1 MSFQNC
7 LSYSADSFLLGSNSE
22 RTGFMRTL
30 YKNLTVYSENDSVKA
45 DILVDGELI
54 SRVGENITEEADL
67 VYDCS
72 GLSAFPALCDIH
84 VHFRDPGLT
93 YKEDIVSGCA
103 AAAAGGFTA
112 VACMPNTKPVCDSA
126 ETALYMTE
134 KAAPTGVKVYPVCSV
149 TKGMIGAELSDF
161 DEYIK
166 AGIKMISDDGRP
178 VENAELMRKT
188 LEMTNSNGMLVASH
202 CEDLAIINSGIMHKG
217 KVSEALGVKGMDRAS
232 EDSITAREI
241 ALADSCGARIHICH
255 VSTKGS
261 IEIIRDAKKRGI
273 KVTCETAPH
282 YFMFTEEKLLDR
294 DADCRMNPPLRE
306 ASDVLAVLEGVRDG
320 TVDCIVTDHAPHS
333 PEEKADFLTAPN
345 GVVGLETSFA
355 ASYTALCKNGGLP
368 VTKLVTLMSAAPR
381 RLLGID
387 EAVIKE
393 GARAEFMIADLNREW
408 TVDPSEFA
416 SKSRNSVFKG
426 ETLTGKVVLTVSA
439 GREIYK
445 NPSVIKRS
453 DSMSFDRLIEKIIE
467 TQNPTVVGLDPK
479 LEYIPEFI
487 KDKCVAKHGAG
498 LKAAAAALYK
508 FNKGIIDAVC
518 DVVPAV
524 KPQAAYYEMYG
535 YHGVKALYKTIR
547 YAQSKGMYV
556 ILDGKRNDIGA
567 TMEAYSSAYLGST
580 DVFGDRTAA
589 FGADSLTV
597 NGYLGTDGIAP
608 ALKTGGSIFVLVK
621 TSNKS
626 SGELQDRRLCDGKT
640 IYETMGDMCEKWGAD
655 NIGSYGYSA
664 VGAVVGATYP
674 AMLAEMREKLPH
686 TFFLV
691 PGYGAQGGGAEG
703 VAVGFDKNGLGAIV
717 NSSRAVM
724 CAYKK
729 EGCDEREYAAA
740 ARREVLRMKEDI
752 TSHIPP
758 IKAPESN

>member
-1 MSFQNC
+1 MK
-7 LSYSADSFLLGSNSE
+7 
-22 RTGFMRTL
+22 TL
-30 YKNLTVYSENDSVKA
+30 YKNLTVYSENDEIKA
-45 DILVDGELI
+45 DILVDGDTIAE
-54 SRVGENITEEADL
+54 VAENIDCDADL

-84 VHFRDPGLT
+84 VHFRDPGFT
-93 YKEDIVSGCA
+93 YKEDVVTGCK

-112 VACMPNTKPVCDSA
+112 VACMPNTKPVCDSVEIADYIMKKA
-126 ETALYMTE
+126 E
-134 KAAPTGVKVYPVCSV
+134 PTGVKVYPVCAV
-149 TKGMIGAELSDF
+149 TKGMSGAEAADY
-161 DEYIK
+161 DEYVK

-178 VENAELMRKT
+178 VENAEMMRSALEKT
-188 LEMTNSNGMLVASH
+188 NENGLLVASH
-202 CEDLAIINSGIMHKG
+202 CEDLAIINGGIMNKG
-217 KVSEALGVKGMDRAS
+217 KISEKLGVKGMDRAS

-261 IEIIRDAKKRGI
+261 IGIIRDAKKRGVR
-273 KVTCETAPH
+273 VTCETAPH
-282 YFMFTEEKLLDR
+282 YFMYTDDKLLAR
-294 DADCRMNPPLRE
+294 DADFRMNPPLRE
-306 ASDVLAVLEGVRDG
+306 KADVKAVLEGVIDG

-333 PEEKADFLTAPN
+333 PEEKADFLKAPN

-355 ASYTALCKNGGLP
+355 ASYTTLCKKVGLP

-381 RLLGID
+381 RLIGVP
-387 EAVIKE
+387 EAKIEK
-393 GARAEFMIADLNREW
+393 GAKAEFMIADLNREW
-408 TVDPSEFA
+408 TVEPEKFA

-426 ETLTGKVVLTVSA
+426 EKLTGKVLLTVSN
-439 GREIYK
+439 GKVIYEY
-445 NPSVIKRS
+445 PSAMKRS
-453 DSMSFDRLIEKIIE
+453 DNMSFDRLIDKIIE

-479 LEYIPEFI
+479 LDYIPEYI
-487 KDKCVAKHGAG
+487 KEKCIAKHGEG
-498 LKAAAAALYK
+498 FKAAAAALYK

-535 YHGVKALYKTIR
+535 YYGVKALYKTIR

-567 TMEAYSSAYLGST
+567 TMEAYSAAYLGTT
-580 DVFGDRTAA
+580 DVFGKKEQP

-655 NIGSYGYSA
+655 SIGKYGYSA

-674 AMLAEMREKLPH
+674 AMLTEMREKLPH

-703 VAVGFDKNGLGAIV
+703 VAGGFDKNGLGAIV

-729 EGCDEREYAAA
+729 EGCDEHDYAAA

-752 TSHIPP
+752 TSHIPQ
-758 IKAPESN
+758 IKAPENN

>member
-1 MSFQNC
+1 MK
-7 LSYSADSFLLGSNSE
+7 
-22 RTGFMRTL
+22 TL
-30 YKNLTVYSENDSVKA
+30 YKNLTVYSENDEIKA
-45 DILVDGELI
+45 DVLVDGDTIAE
-54 SRVGENITEEADL
+54 VAENIDCDADL

-84 VHFRDPGLT
+84 VHFRDPGFT
-93 YKEDIVSGCA
+93 YKEDVVSGCH

-112 VACMPNTKPVCDSA
+112 VACMPNTKPVCDSVEIA
-126 ETALYMTE
+126 DYIMKKSE
-134 KAAPTGVKVYPVCSV
+134 PTGVKVYPVCAV
-149 TKGMIGAELSDF
+149 TKGMNGAEAADY
-161 DEYIK
+161 DEYVK

-178 VENAELMRKT
+178 VENAEMMRSALEKT
-188 LEMTNSNGMLVASH
+188 NENGLLVASH
-202 CEDLAIINSGIMHKG
+202 CEDLAIISGGIMNKG
-217 KVSEALGVKGMDRAS
+217 KISEKLGVKGMDRAS

-261 IEIIRDAKKRGI
+261 IGIIRDAKKRGI
-273 KVTCETAPH
+273 RVTCETAPH
-282 YFMFTEEKLLDR
+282 YFMYTDDKLLAR
-294 DADCRMNPPLRE
+294 DADFRMNPPLRE
-306 ASDVLAVLEGVRDG
+306 KADVKAVLEGVFDG

-333 PEEKADFLTAPN
+333 PEEKADFLKAPN

-355 ASYTALCKNGGLP
+355 ASYTTLCKKTGLP

-381 RLLGID
+381 RLIGVP
-387 EAVIKE
+387 EAKIEK
-393 GARAEFMIADLNREW
+393 GAKAEFMIADLNREW
-408 TVDPSEFA
+408 TVEPKKFA

-426 ETLTGKVVLTVSA
+426 EKLIGKVLLTVSN
-439 GREIYK
+439 GKVIYEY
-445 NPSVIKRS
+445 PSAMKRS
-453 DSMSFDRLIEKIIE
+453 DNMSFDRLIDKIIE

-479 LEYIPEFI
+479 LDYIPEYI
-487 KDKCVAKHGAG
+487 KEKCIAKHGEG
-498 LKAAAAALYK
+498 FKAAAAALYK

-518 DVVPAV
+518 DIVPAV

-535 YHGVKALYKTIR
+535 YYGVKALYKTIR

-567 TMEAYSSAYLGST
+567 TMEAYSAAYLGTT
-580 DVFGDRTAA
+580 DVFGKKEQP

-655 NIGSYGYSA
+655 SIGKYGYSA

-674 AMLAEMREKLPH
+674 AMLTEMREKLPH

-703 VAVGFDKNGLGAIV
+703 VAGGFDKNGLGAIV

-729 EGCDEREYAAA
+729 EGCDEHDYAAA

-752 TSHIPP
+752 TSHIPQ
-758 IKAPESN
+758 IKAPENN

>member
-1 MSFQNC
+1 MK
-7 LSYSADSFLLGSNSE
+7 
-22 RTGFMRTL
+22 TL
-30 YKNLTVYSENDSVKA
+30 YKNLTVYSENDEIKA
-45 DILVDGELI
+45 DILVDGDTIAE
-54 SRVGENITEEADL
+54 VAENIDCDADL

-84 VHFRDPGLT
+84 VHFRDPGFT
-93 YKEDIVSGCA
+93 YKEDVVSGCH

-112 VACMPNTKPVCDSA
+112 VACMPNTKPVCDSVEIADYITKKA
-126 ETALYMTE
+126 E
-134 KAAPTGVKVYPVCSV
+134 PTGVKVYPVCAV
-149 TKGMIGAELSDF
+149 TKGMNGAEAADY
-161 DEYIK
+161 DEYVK

-178 VENAELMRKT
+178 VENAEMMRSALEKT
-188 LEMTNSNGMLVASH
+188 NENGLLVASH
-202 CEDLAIINSGIMHKG
+202 CEDLAIISGGIMNKG
-217 KVSEALGVKGMDRAS
+217 KISEKLGVKGMDRAS

-261 IEIIRDAKKRGI
+261 IGIIRDAKKRGI
-273 KVTCETAPH
+273 RVTCETAPH
-282 YFMFTEEKLLDR
+282 YFMYTDDKLLAR
-294 DADCRMNPPLRE
+294 DADFRMNPPLRE
-306 ASDVLAVLEGVRDG
+306 KADVKAVLEGVFDG

-333 PEEKADFLTAPN
+333 PEEKANFLKAPN

-355 ASYTALCKNGGLP
+355 ASYTALCKKAGLS

-381 RLLGID
+381 RLIGIP
-387 EAVIKE
+387 EAKIEK
-393 GARAEFMIADLNREW
+393 GAKAEFMIADLNREW
-408 TVDPSEFA
+408 TVEPKKFA

-426 ETLTGKVVLTVSA
+426 EKLTGKVLLTVSN
-439 GREIYK
+439 GKVIYEY
-445 NPSVIKRS
+445 PSAMKRS
-453 DSMSFDRLIEKIIE
+453 DNMSFDRLIDKIIE

-479 LEYIPEFI
+479 LDYIPEYI
-487 KDKCVAKHGAG
+487 KEKCIAKHGEG
-498 LKAAAAALYK
+498 FKAAAAALYK

-535 YHGVKALYKTIR
+535 YYGVKALYKTIR

-567 TMEAYSSAYLGST
+567 TMEAYSAAYLGTT
-580 DVFGDRTAA
+580 DVFGKNEQP

-655 NIGSYGYSA
+655 SIGKYGYSA

-674 AMLAEMREKLPH
+674 AMLTEMREKLPH

-703 VAVGFDKNGLGAIV
+703 VAGGFDKNGLGAIV

-729 EGCDEREYAAA
+729 EGCDEHDYAAA

-752 TSHIPP
+752 TSHIPQ
-758 IKAPESN
+758 IKAPENN

>member
-1 MSFQNC
+1 MKI
-7 LSYSADSFLLGSNSE
+7 
-22 RTGFMRTL
+22 L
-30 YKNLTVYSENDSVKA
+30 YKNLTVYSENDEIKA
-45 DILVDGELI
+45 DILVDGDTI
-54 SRVGENITEEADL
+54 ADVSENIDSDADL

-72 GLSAFPALCDIH
+72 GFSAFPALCDIH
-84 VHFRDPGLT
+84 VHFRDPGFT
-93 YKEDIVSGCA
+93 YKEDVVTGCK

-112 VACMPNTKPVCDSA
+112 VACMPNTKPVCDSVEIADYIMKKA
-126 ETALYMTE
+126 E
-134 KAAPTGVKVYPVCSV
+134 PTGVKVYPVCAV
-149 TKGMIGAELSDF
+149 TKGMSGAEAADY
-161 DEYIK
+161 DEYAK

-178 VENAELMRKT
+178 VENAEMMRSALEKT
-188 LEMTNSNGMLVASH
+188 NENGLLVASH
-202 CEDLAIINSGIMHKG
+202 CEDLAIINGGIMNKG
-217 KVSEALGVKGMDRAS
+217 KISEKLGVKGMDRAS

-261 IEIIRDAKKRGI
+261 IGIIRDAKKRGVR
-273 KVTCETAPH
+273 VTCETAPH
-282 YFMFTEEKLLDR
+282 YFMYTDEKLLAK
-294 DADCRMNPPLRE
+294 DADFRMNPPLRE
-306 ASDVLAVLEGVRDG
+306 KSDVEAVLEGVFDG

-333 PEEKADFLTAPN
+333 PEEKADFLKAPN

-355 ASYTALCKNGGLP
+355 ASYTALCKKAGLS

-381 RLLGID
+381 RLIGIP
-387 EAVIKE
+387 EAKIEK
-393 GARAEFMIADLNREW
+393 GAKAEFMIADLNREW
-408 TVDPSEFA
+408 TVKPEKFA
-416 SKSRNSVFKG
+416 SRSRNSVFKG
-426 ETLTGKVVLTVSA
+426 EKLTGKVLLTVSN
-439 GREIYK
+439 GKVIYEY
-445 NPSVIKRS
+445 PSAMKRS
-453 DSMSFDRLIEKIIE
+453 DNMSFDRLIDKIIE

-479 LEYIPEFI
+479 LDYIPEYI
-487 KDKCVAKHGAG
+487 KEKCVAKHGAG
-498 LKAAAAALYK
+498 FKAAAAALYK

-535 YHGVKALYKTIR
+535 CYGVKALYKTIR

-567 TMEAYSSAYLGST
+567 TMEAYSAAYLGTT
-580 DVFGDRTAA
+580 DVFGEKEKP

-655 NIGSYGYSA
+655 SIGKYGYSA

-674 AMLAEMREKLPH
+674 AMLTEMREKLPH

-703 VAVGFDKNGLGAIV
+703 VAGGFDKNGLGAIV

-729 EGCDEREYAAA
+729 EGCDEHDYAAA

-752 TSHIPP
+752 TSHIPQ
-758 IKAPESN
+758 IKAPENN

>member
-1 MSFQNC
+1 
-7 LSYSADSFLLGSNSE
+7 
-22 RTGFMRTL
+22 MRTL
-30 YKNLTVYSENDSVKA
+30 YKNLTVYSEKEVIKA
-45 DILVDGELI
+45 DILVDGDKIAEV
-54 SRVGENITEEADL
+54 SENITEAADL
-67 VYDCS
+67 VYDCK

-93 YKEDIVSGCA
+93 YKEDVVSGCA

-126 ETALYMTE
+126 ETADYIIK
-134 KAAPTGVKVYPVCSV
+134 KAESTGVKVYPVCSV
-149 TKGMIGAELSDF
+149 TKGMNGAEPADY
-161 DEYIK
+161 DEYVR

-178 VENAELMRKT
+178 VENAELMRQALEKT
-188 LEMTNSNGMLVASH
+188 NENGLLVASH
-202 CEDLAIINSGIMHKG
+202 CEDLAIINGGIMNKG
-217 KVSEALGVKGMDRAS
+217 RISEKLGVKGMDRAS

-261 IEIIRDAKKRGI
+261 VGIIRDARKRGV

-282 YFMFTEEKLLDR
+282 YFMFTDEKLLAR
-294 DADCRMNPPLRE
+294 DADFRMNPPLRE
-306 ASDVLAVLEGVRDG
+306 QEDVRAVLDGVMDG
-320 TVDCIVTDHAPHS
+320 TIDCIVTDHAPHS
-333 PEEKADFLTAPN
+333 PEEKSDFLKAPN

-355 ASYTALCKNGGLP
+355 ASYTALCKRAGLP
-368 VTKLVTLMSAAPR
+368 VTRLVTLMSAAPR
-381 RLLGID
+381 RLLGIE
-387 EAVIKE
+387 EARIEK
-393 GARAEFMIADLNREW
+393 GAKAEFMIADLQKEW
-408 TVDPSEFA
+408 TVEPEKFA

-426 ETLTGKVVLTVSA
+426 EKLTGKVLLTVS
-439 GREIYK
+439 GGKVIYEY
-445 NPSVIKRS
+445 PSAIKRS
-453 DSMSFDRLIEKIIE
+453 DRMSFDRLIDKIIE

-479 LEYIPEFI
+479 LEYIPEYI
-487 KDKCVAKHGAG
+487 KEKCIAKHGAG
-498 LKAAAAALYK
+498 FKAAAAALYK

-535 YHGVKALYKTIR
+535 YYGVKALYKTIK

-567 TMEAYSSAYLGST
+567 TMEAYSSAYLGNT
-580 DVFGDRTAA
+580 DVFGEKEAA
-589 FGADSLTV
+589 FDADSLTV

-655 NIGSYGYSA
+655 SIGSYGYSA

-691 PGYGAQGGGAEG
+691 PGYGAQGGGADG
-703 VAVGFDKNGLGAIV
+703 VAAGFDKNGLGAIV

-752 TSHIPP
+752 TSHIPK
-758 IKAPESN
+758 IKAPENN

>member
-1 MSFQNC
+1 MK
-7 LSYSADSFLLGSNSE
+7 
-22 RTGFMRTL
+22 TL
-30 YKNLTVYSENDSVKA
+30 YKNLTVYSENDEIKA
-45 DILVDGELI
+45 DILVDGDTIAE
-54 SRVGENITEEADL
+54 VAENIDCDADL

-84 VHFRDPGLT
+84 VHLRDPGFT
-93 YKEDIVSGCA
+93 YKEDVVTGCH

-112 VACMPNTKPVCDSA
+112 VACMPNTKPVCDSVDIADYIMKKA
-126 ETALYMTE
+126 E
-134 KAAPTGVKVYPVCSV
+134 PTGVRVYPVCAV
-149 TKGMIGAELSDF
+149 TKGMSGAEAADY
-161 DEYIK
+161 DKYVK

-178 VENAELMRKT
+178 VENAEMMRSALEKT
-188 LEMTNSNGMLVASH
+188 NENGLLVASH
-202 CEDLAIINSGIMHKG
+202 CEDLAIINGGIMNKG
-217 KVSEALGVKGMDRAS
+217 KISEKLGVKGMDRAS

-261 IEIIRDAKKRGI
+261 IGIIRDAKKRGVR
-273 KVTCETAPH
+273 VTCETAPH
-282 YFMFTEEKLLDR
+282 YFMYTDDKLLAR
-294 DADCRMNPPLRE
+294 DADFRMNPPLRE
-306 ASDVLAVLEGVRDG
+306 KADVEAVLEGVFDG

-333 PEEKADFLTAPN
+333 PEEKADFLKAPN

-355 ASYTALCKNGGLP
+355 ASYITLCKKAGLP

-381 RLLGID
+381 RLIGVP
-387 EAVIKE
+387 EATIEK
-393 GARAEFMIADLNREW
+393 GAKAEFMIADLNREW
-408 TVDPSEFA
+408 TVEPEKFA

-426 ETLTGKVVLTVSA
+426 EKLTGKVLLTVSN
-439 GREIYK
+439 GKVIYEY
-445 NPSVIKRS
+445 PSAMKRS
-453 DSMSFDRLIEKIIE
+453 DNMSFDRLIDKIIE

-479 LEYIPEFI
+479 LDYIPEYI
-487 KDKCVAKHGAG
+487 KEKCIAKHGEG
-498 LKAAAAALYK
+498 FKAAAAALYK

-535 YHGVKALYKTIR
+535 YYGVKALYKTIR

-567 TMEAYSSAYLGST
+567 TMEAYSAAYLGTT
-580 DVFGDRTAA
+580 DVFGKKEQP

-655 NIGSYGYSA
+655 SIGKYGYSA

-674 AMLAEMREKLPH
+674 AMLTEMREKLPH

-703 VAVGFDKNGLGAIV
+703 VAGGFDKNGLGAIV

-729 EGCDEREYAAA
+729 EGCDEHDYAAA

-752 TSHIPP
+752 TSHIPQ
-758 IKAPESN
+758 IKAPENN